1 MSSIKQAAEEML
13 LQTISPFWKGLR
25 DEENGGFYG
34 YMDFDLKLDKKA
46 EKGCILNSRILWF
59 FSEAAM
65 LTGRADLAEDAR
77 HAYQFFLKNC
87 YDEANGGVYWSCD
100 YTGKPQDTTK
110 HTYNQGFAIYA
121 LSAYYRLTKD
131 PVALAYAKKIFHLIE
146 QHCTDSEGW
155 LLFYHGV
162 TGTCNGF
169 VYSIGGAIL
178 DKDEP
183 SKVLYRCGNFLLTP
197 EKWYEERGFVPNV
210 CFPCATLQDA
220 DTGRIALY
228 YGCADSYVG
237 LAFTTVDEV
246 VDYIKTHD
254 NAGPTDHE
262 VGIR

>member
-13 LQTISPFWKGLR
+13 LQTIIPFWKGLR

-34 YMDFDLKLDKKA
+34 YMDFDLKLDKQA

-59 FSEAAM
+59 FSEAAI

-131 PVALAYAKKIFHLIE
+131 PVALAYAKKIFISSSSTAPTARAIWRPLHRLEARE
-146 QHCTDSEGW
+146 QRKTLGKRC
-155 LLFYHGV
+155 HG
-162 TGTCNGF
+162 G
-169 VYSIGGAIL
+169 
-178 DKDEP
+178 K
-183 SKVLYRCGNFLLTP
+183 
-197 EKWYEERGFVPNV
+197 
-210 CFPCATLQDA
+210 
-220 DTGRIALY
+220 
-228 YGCADSYVG
+228 
-237 LAFTTVDEV
+237 
-246 VDYIKTHD
+246 
-254 NAGPTDHE
+254 DHE
-262 VGIR
+262 HPAPCVRGLRRALSGKP

>member
-13 LQTISPFWKGLR
+13 LQTIIPFWKRLR

-146 QHCTDSEGW
+146 QHCTDSEGY
-155 LLFYHGV
+155 L
-162 TGTCNGF
+162 
-169 VYSIGGAIL
+169 
-178 DKDEP
+178 E
-183 SKVLYRCGNFLLTP
+183 
-197 EKWYEERGFVPNV
+197 
-210 CFPCATLQDA
+210 
-220 DTGRIALY
+220 
-228 YGCADSYVG
+228 
-237 LAFTTVDEV
+237 AFTIDWKPESNEKLSENGVMAAKTMNTLLHVFEGYAGLYQASRDPEVEKAQHGLGLHPPHTGGVHLAAVALVDHRV
-246 VDYIKTHD
+246 VNVSFLVD
-254 NAGPTDHE
+254 
-262 VGIR
+262 VGGKVGVDGVDALGKRCISQ

>member
-13 LQTISPFWKGLR
+13 LQTIIPFWKGLR

-65 LTGRADLAEDAR
+65 LTGRADLADDAR

-131 PVALAYAKKIFHLIE
+131 PVALTYAKKIFHLIE
-146 QHCTDSEGW
+146 QHCTDSEGY
-155 LLFYHGV
+155 L
-162 TGTCNGF
+162 
-169 VYSIGGAIL
+169 
-178 DKDEP
+178 E
-183 SKVLYRCGNFLLTP
+183 
-197 EKWYEERGFVPNV
+197 
-210 CFPCATLQDA
+210 
-220 DTGRIALY
+220 
-228 YGCADSYVG
+228 
-237 LAFTTVDEV
+237 AFTHRLE
-246 VDYIKTHD
+246 
-254 NAGPTDHE
+254 AGEQRKALGKRCHGGKDHE
-262 VGIR
+262 HPAPCVRGLRRALSGKP

>member
-13 LQTISPFWKGLR
+13 LQTIIPFWKGLR

-131 PVALAYAKKIFHLIE
+131 PVALTYAALHRQRGLSGGLYHRLEARE
-146 QHCTDSEGW
+146 QRKALGKRC
-155 LLFYHGV
+155 HG
-162 TGTCNGF
+162 G
-169 VYSIGGAIL
+169 
-178 DKDEP
+178 K
-183 SKVLYRCGNFLLTP
+183 
-197 EKWYEERGFVPNV
+197 
-210 CFPCATLQDA
+210 
-220 DTGRIALY
+220 
-228 YGCADSYVG
+228 
-237 LAFTTVDEV
+237 
-246 VDYIKTHD
+246 
-254 NAGPTDHE
+254 DHE
-262 VGIR
+262 HPAPCVRGLRRALSGKP